1 MFASIFHCSKL
12 KNYRKQINA
21 LKEFWKQINHLEIL
35 SDKSKLMNKFKL
47 SLKNNLR
54 NHTI

>member
-12 KNYRKQINA
+12 KIYRKQINA

-35 SDKSKLMNKFKL
+35 IYEFKLMNKKYM
-47 SLKNNLR
+47 
-54 NHTI
+54 I